1 MDLVILFDH
10 RYARQPDGSIA
21 SKTHYNYSLFSQRY
35 LRVFDRVQI
44 LARVDDGQLGEIPLG
59 PGVSVVS
66 LGDWNS
72 PIGLL
77 RQRRQVMHRIDSH
90 LQTDAAVM
98 IIAPGTVG
106 NLAVDQLLRQQRPYG
121 VEVVGD
127 PAESLGSGSV
137 KHLLRPLI
145 CWQFCRSLRKLCQR
159 AATASYV
166 TREALQRRYPPGPQA
181 FTTHYSSI
189 ELQDEAFVMA
199 SRPTQ
204 SRDRWR
210 IVHVGTMSQPYK
222 AQDVL
227 IDADAQCRS
236 RGLDLELV
244 LIGEGRLRYSLE
256 QQVRERS
263 LEQYVQ
269 FLGHLPPGAAVR
281 EQLDRSDLF
290 VLPSRTEGL
299 PRTMLEAMARGLPCL
314 GSDIGGIPELL
325 GPSELVRVDDREGWA
340 TRIRSLVLDP
350 DRMARLSSTNLEL
363 SRDYHDRILSS
374 RRIMIYERLR
384 DANAEWLSNA
394 SRKVA

>member
-1 MDLVILFDH
+1 MNLVILFDH
-10 RYARQPDGSIA
+10 RYARQSDGSIA
-21 SKTHYNYSLFSQRY
+21 SKTHYNYALFSQRY

-44 LARVDDGQLGEIPLG
+44 LARVDDGQPGEIALG

-72 PIGLL
+72 PVGLF
-77 RQRRQVMHRIDSH
+77 RRRRQVMQLIDSH
-90 LQTDAAVM
+90 LQTAAAVM

-145 CWQFCRSLRKLCQR
+145 CLQFCRSLRKLCQR
-159 AATASYV
+159 ATTASYV

-181 FTTHYSSI
+181 LTTHYSSI
-189 ELQDEAFVMA
+189 ELLDEAFVETP
-199 SRPTQ
+199 RPSQ

-210 IVHVGTMSQPYK
+210 ILHVGTMSQPYK

-227 IDADAQCRS
+227 IDAVAQCRS
-236 RGLDLELV
+236 SGLNVELD
-244 LIGEGRLRYSLE
+244 LIGEGRLRSQLE

-263 LEQYVQ
+263 LEPYVK

-281 EQLDRSDLF
+281 ERLDRADLF

-314 GSDIGGIPELL
+314 GSDVGGIPELL
-325 GPSELVRVDDREGWA
+325 SPTELVRVDDRAGLA
-340 TRIRSLVLDP
+340 ARIRSLCLDP
-350 DRMARLSSTNLEL
+350 DRMARLSSTNLAL
-363 SRDYHDRILSS
+363 SRDYHDRILNS
-374 RRIMIYERLR
+374 RRITIYERLR
-384 DANAEWLSNA
+384 DAQAEWLGLA